1 MGYSIYIETLGC
13 AKNRVDSEIMLGT
26 LLKSGF
32 GYEQDSELAEV
43 IIVNTCGF
51 LTSAVNESIN
61 RILSLAEHKKTGK
74 CLKLVV
80 AGCMSERYRDALLEE
95 ISEIDGI
102 IGTSDYTEILTCINN
117 LLENNERSN
126 LLHHRPIYSKNNEQ
140 AIRALSTKQH
150 YTYLKIAEGCSNMC
164 SFCNIPK
171 LRGKYVSREIDSI
184 SKEFLDLIDRGIKEI
199 NLISQ
204 DSSSY
209 GLDLSDGHSLQNL
222 VQNLL
227 DSTKA
232 DFWLRIFYLYPN
244 LFPVELIDI
253 MNQDQRFVPYI
264 DIPLQHI
271 NSEVLKTMNR
281 KINRN
286 QIQKLLDDILI
297 KCESI
302 AIRTTF
308 IVGYPTETEQHFKEL
323 LEFVQQGYFQHAG
336 VFEYSFEDNIAAAKY
351 GDPVPETVKKERRQ
365 MLLEAQQIVSTKK
378 NQSQVGQI
386 QKVLVEGLSDDT
398 DLLLQG
404 RNKYQGIEVD
414 GVVLIN
420 DGQANSGEFVNVKIT
435 ESHPYDLVG
444 KII

>member
-32 GYEQDSELAEV
+32 SYEQDSELAEV

-61 RILSLAEHKKTGK
+61 RILSLAENKKNGK

-80 AGCMSERYRDALLEE
+80 AGCMSERYRDSLLEE

-126 LLHHRPIYSKNNEQ
+126 LLHHHPFYSKNNEQ
-140 AIRALSTKQH
+140 AVRALSTKQH
-150 YTYLKIAEGCSNMC
+150 YAYLKIAEGCSNMC

-171 LRGKYVSREIDSI
+171 LRGKYISRETGSI
-184 SKEFLDLIDRGIKEI
+184 RKEFVDLIDRGIKEI
-199 NLISQ
+199 SLISQ

-209 GLDLSDGHSLQNL
+209 GFDLSDGNSLPNL

-227 DSTKA
+227 DSSNA

-253 MNQDQRFVPYI
+253 MNQDQRLVPYI

-281 KINRN
+281 KIDRN
-286 QIQKLLDDILI
+286 QIQKLLDEILVR
-297 KCESI
+297 CESI

-323 LEFVQQGYFQHAG
+323 LEFVEQGYFQHAG

-351 GDPVPETVKKERRQ
+351 GDPVPDTVKKGRRQ
-365 MLLEAQQIVSTKK
+365 ILLEAQQKISAKK

-386 QKVLVEGLSDDT
+386 QKVLVEGLSEDT

-420 DGQANSGEFVNVKIT
+420 DGQANSGEFVEVEIT

>member
-32 GYEQDSELAEV
+32 GYELDSEQAEV

-80 AGCMSERYRDALLEE
+80 AGCMSERYRDSLLEE

-140 AIRALSTKQH
+140 AVRALSTKQH
-150 YTYLKIAEGCSNMC
+150 YAYLKIAEGCSNMC

-171 LRGKYVSREIDSI
+171 LRGKYVSRKTDSI
-184 SKEFLDLIDRGIKEI
+184 RKEFLDLIDRGIKEI
-199 NLISQ
+199 SLISQ

-209 GLDLSDGHSLQNL
+209 GLDLSGGHSLQDL

-281 KINRN
+281 KIDRN
-286 QIQKLLDDILI
+286 QIQKLLDEILI

-351 GDPVPETVKKERRQ
+351 GDPVPATVKKERRQ

-386 QKVLVEGLSDDT
+386 QKVLVEGLSEET

-435 ESHPYDLVG
+435 ESHPYDLIG